1 MDKLNRERKLKGL
14 QALYREDDLP
24 TTINTQ
30 GNNISDPRMR
40 HESSTTQDNRKMA
53 AQDSE
58 ESSPHSTNR
67 NEIENQTR
75 DDTKMERMFAALA
88 ENTKLQM
95 KQQEERHAKEI
106 ADMRQANRDTHELF
120 TTEASTPQNIT
131 MNDHRITSHFNTMTK
146 ASDTLFD
153 GTPENWLIFE
163 HHLLTEA
170 ENPTI
175 TWNHNITHFQ
185 QDNDEKPLNFLERY
199 LDLPEYISLKLEL
212 DLANDIIADIAQVN
226 SKLYKL
232 HCLKTKLKNCLTP
245 DLALDIDTSMPP
257 GLPNKDGRLF
267 FVKLVTHTFPD
278 NEAHKRIIYEY
289 ILKLEITESN
299 HMESFQREL
308 QRHTIQYEAIQ
319 GMEWK
324 KITNHIIKQYQKINS
339 PPFYT
344 GFKMIVAKGPSTHQ
358 TK

>member
-1 MDKLNRERKLKGL
+1 
-14 QALYREDDLP
+14 
-24 TTINTQ
+24 
-30 GNNISDPRMR
+30 MR
-40 HESSTTQDNRKMA
+40 HESSPTQEDQKMA
-53 AQDSE
+53 AQDSDA
-58 ESSPHSTNR
+58 SSPHSTNR

-88 ENTKLQM
+88 EKTKLQM
-95 KQQEERHAKEI
+95 KQQEERHAKEF
-106 ADMRQANRDTHELF
+106 ADMIQANRDTHELF
-120 TTEASTPQNIT
+120 TTKTTTPQNIT
-131 MNDHRITSHFNTMTK
+131 MNNHRITAHFNTMTK

-153 GTPENWLIFE
+153 GTPENWPICE

-170 ENPTI
+170 ENPII

-185 QDNDEKPLNFLERY
+185 QENDEKPLNFLERY
-199 LDLPEYISLKLEL
+199 FDLPEDISLKLKL
-212 DLANDIIADIAQVN
+212 DLANDTIADIAQVN

-267 FVKLVTHTFPD
+267 FVKLLTHTFRD
-278 NEAHKRIIYEY
+278 KEAHKRIIYEY

-308 QRHTIQYEAIQ
+308 RRHTIQNEAIQ
-319 GMEWK
+319 GTEWK
-324 KITNHIIKQYQKINS
+324 KITNHIIKQ
-339 PPFYT
+339 
-344 GFKMIVAKGPSTHQ
+344 
-358 TK
+358 